1 MYGNTMMDE
10 ETVELFSFIKSSPYR
25 LKILKAL
32 KDEHKTPI
40 QLSKEVDTRVFHVS
54 KILRDFKDNE
64 IAVCVNEKD
73 RMFRYYRLT
82 DKGLS
87 LFKYL

>member
-1 MYGNTMMDE
+1 MMMDE

-25 LKILKAL
+25 VKILKAL
-32 KDEHKTPI
+32 KNENKTPT
-40 QLSKEVDTRVFHVS
+40 QLAKEVDTRVVHVS

-64 IAVCVNEKD
+64 IAVCVNDED
-73 RMFRYYRLT
+73 RMFRYYQLT